1 MPMPLVWFGFV
12 LVVAFTAGVAAI
24 ALSVD
29 IRCWRTSRRSWMPRR
44 ADYCHVCGT
53 EFGRA

>member
-24 ALSVD
+24 VLSVD
-29 IRCWRTSRRSWMPRR
+29 IRCRECRSWMPRR